1 MFQSKRKTQIENN
14 SIFLIEKRLKKTEAN
29 IQHLN
34 EEIEGVKDMLFLLM
48 GNKNS
53 NKPSGDDFTS
63 LFPQI

>member
-48 GNKNS
+48 GNK
-53 NKPSGDDFTS
+53 F
-63 LFPQI
+63 Q